1 MPKSPTKESPAKTK
15 TQHTPMMQ
23 QYLRIKAENPELLL
37 FYRMGDFYELFF
49 DDAKRASDILNIT
62 LTARGKANGEP
73 IPMAGFPY
81 HSAEQYLPR
90 LLKQGISVGI
100 CEQIGDPST
109 SKGPVER
116 KVVRILTP
124 GTVTDDYLLEERRDN
139 LLLAVSQFEDVF
151 GIATIDLSNGRFLV
165 QQLDDHQTLI
175 NEIERLQPAEIL
187 IAEDSV
193 LPDGSAVL
201 NTKNY
206 PITQRAPWHFDEDS
220 ARTLLHKQLGTKDL
234 AGFGCDDLPSAIM
247 AAGALLQYVNETQ
260 RTALPHINSMQ
271 VENSDDG
278 IILDAASRRN
288 LELEHSLMG
297 DHKNTLISVLDN
309 TATNMG
315 ARLLSRWLNKPL
327 RDQNVLRNRH
337 QAVDSLIQQ
346 YSYEPLHA
354 LLKQVGDI
362 ERIISRIALSSA
374 RPRDLTTLRNSLK
387 TVPEL
392 HSILKPIDNAHI
404 QSLKSHV
411 GLHEDLVL
419 LLDKAVIE
427 NPPVLIRD
435 GGVIAE
441 GYDKELDELR
451 NLSKNSDQYLL
462 DLETREKERTGIS
475 SLKVA
480 YNRVHGFYIEIPRS
494 QTQDPDKIPPEYVRR
509 QTLKTAERFILPEL
523 KEFEDKVLSAR
534 ERSLSREKALYES
547 LLQELAPHIVALRDT
562 AHNIAE
568 LDVLTNF
575 AERAVINNYSCPTL
589 TAQAGVHIIAGRH
602 PVVESTL
609 DAPFVPNDLV
619 MDAQR
624 RMLMITGPNMG
635 GKSTY
640 MRQVT
645 LIVLMAHIG
654 CYAPAE
660 SAVIGPIDR
669 IFTRI
674 GAHDDLSTGRSTF
687 MVEMTEAAN
696 ILNNA
701 TANSLV
707 LMDEIGRGT
716 STFDGL
722 SLAWAFAE
730 FLAIQKQAFTLFA
743 THYFELT
750 TLPDKISTIANVHI
764 NAVEHG
770 DKIVF
775 LHSVKDGP
783 ANQSYGLQVAQLAGV
798 PKNVIAQAR
807 KKLHQLEQDARQSP
821 QQGQTMALN
830 LGFSEE
836 RDEKAEAIKNAL
848 EAVDPDEL
856 TPRQALDALYH
867 LRKLLDR

>member
-1 MPKSPTKESPAKTK
+1 
-15 TQHTPMMQ
+15 MMQ
-23 QYLRIKAENPELLL
+23 QFLRIKAENPELLL

-49 DDAKRASDILNIT
+49 EDAKRAAELLNIT
-62 LTARGKANGEP
+62 LTARGKSDGEP
-73 IPMAGFPY
+73 IPMAGIPY
-81 HSAEQYLPR
+81 HAAEQYLPR

-100 CEQIGDPST
+100 CEQIGDPAT

-124 GTVTDDYLLEERRDN
+124 GTVTDDFLLEERRDN
-139 LLLAVSQFEDVF
+139 LLLTVYQHKQHF
-151 GIATIDLSNGRFLV
+151 GLASIDLSNGRFIV
-165 QQLDDHQTLI
+165 QQVNDHQSLI
-175 NEIERLQPAEIL
+175 NEIERLHPAEIL
-187 IAEDSV
+187 ISEDSDLR
-193 LPDGSAVL
+193 LPD
-201 NTKNY
+201 NY
-206 PITQRAPWHFDEDS
+206 PITKRAPWHFDEDHS
-220 ARTLLHKQLGTKDL
+220 RQLLNKQLATKDL
-234 AGFGCDDLPSAIM
+234 SGFGCEEMPIAVI

-260 RTALPHINSMQ
+260 RMALPHINSLQ
-271 VENSDDG
+271 VESSNDG

-288 LELEHSLMG
+288 LELERSLMG

-309 TATNMG
+309 TATSMG
-315 ARLLSRWLNKPL
+315 GRLLSRWLNKPL
-327 RDQNVLRNRH
+327 RDQNILRNRH
-337 QAVDSLIQQ
+337 QAIDSFIQQ
-346 YSYEPLHA
+346 YHYETLHG
-354 LLKQVGDI
+354 LLRHIGDI
-362 ERIISRIALSSA
+362 ERIISRIALATA
-374 RPRDLTTLRNSLK
+374 RPRDLSTLRDSLK
-387 TVPEL
+387 IVPEL
-392 HSILKPIDNAHI
+392 QSILKQVDNPLIDELRSRVNAH
-404 QSLKSHV
+404 
-411 GLHEDLVL
+411 EELVL
-419 LLDKAVIE
+419 LLDKAIIE

-435 GGVIAE
+435 GGVVAE
-441 GYDKELDELR
+441 GYDDELDELR

-462 DLETREKERTGIS
+462 DLETREKTRTGIS

-494 QTQDPDKIPPEYVRR
+494 QAKEIPPEYIRR

-534 ERSLSREKALYES
+534 ERSLSREKSLYET
-547 LLQELAPHIVALRDT
+547 LLQDLAAYTLTLRET
-562 AHNIAE
+562 AQNIAE
-568 LDVLTNF
+568 IDVLSNF
-575 AERAVINNYSCPTL
+575 AERAVLFNYCRPELSDEAGIKIN
-589 TAQAGVHIIAGRH
+589 AGRH
-602 PVVESTL
+602 PVVERTL
-609 DAPFVPNDLV
+609 DNPFIPNDLN
-619 MDAQR
+619 MDSKR

-640 MRQVT
+640 MRQIT

-654 CYAPAE
+654 CFVPAE

-687 MVEMTEAAN
+687 MVEITEAAN

-730 FLAIQKQAFTLFA
+730 YLAKRKQAFTLFA

-750 TLPDKISTIANVHI
+750 ALPENITTIANVHI

-775 LHSVKDGP
+775 LHSVKEGP

-798 PKNVIAQAR
+798 PKSVIAQAR
-807 KKLHQLEQDARQSP
+807 KRRHQLELDAR
-821 QQGQTMALN
+821 GKHHN
-830 LGFSEE
+830 
-836 RDEKAEAIKNAL
+836 RDKHFL
-848 EAVDPDEL
+848 
-856 TPRQALDALYH
+856 
-867 LRKLLDR
+867 

>member
-1 MPKSPTKESPAKTK
+1 MPKSPVKAK

-100 CEQIGDPST
+100 CEQIGDPAS

-139 LLLAVSQFEDVF
+139 LLLAISQVESVF
-151 GIATIDLSNGRFLV
+151 GIATIDLSNGCFMV
-165 QQLDDHQTLI
+165 QQLEDHQTLI

-187 IAEDSV
+187 MAEDSV
-193 LPDGSAVL
+193 LPDNAPVL
-201 NTKNY
+201 DASSY
-206 PITQRAPWHFDEDS
+206 PITQRAPWHFDEGS

-234 AGFGCDDLPSAIM
+234 AGFGCDDLPSAII

-271 VENSDDG
+271 VESSDDG

-327 RDQNVLRNRH
+327 RDQALLRNRH

-346 YSYEPLHA
+346 YSYETLHA

-362 ERIISRIALSSA
+362 ERIISRIALGSA
-374 RPRDLTTLRNSLK
+374 RPRDLTTLRASLK
-387 TVPEL
+387 IVPEL
-392 HSILKPIDNAHI
+392 HSVIKPIDNSHI
-404 QSLKSHV
+404 QTLKNQIGEHQ
-411 GLHEDLVL
+411 DLVI

-427 NPPVLIRD
+427 EPPVLIRD

-480 YNRVHGFYIEIPRS
+480 YNRVHGFYIEIPRTH
-494 QTQDPDKIPPEYVRR
+494 TQGSDNKIPPEYVRR

-534 ERSLSREKALYES
+534 ERSLTREKALYES
-547 LLQELAPHIVALRDT
+547 LLQTLADHVLALRDS

-568 LDVLTNF
+568 LDVLSNF

-589 TAQAGVHIIAGRH
+589 TDQVGIQIIAGRH

-619 MDAQR
+619 MDSQR

-654 CYAPAE
+654 CYVPAE
-660 SAVIGPIDR
+660 SATIGPIDR

-750 TLPDKISTIANVHI
+750 SLPEKISTIANVHI

-798 PKNVIAQAR
+798 PKNVIEQAR
-807 KKLHQLEQDARQSP
+807 KKLHQLEQDARQVP
-821 QQGQTMALN
+821 QQGQTMPLN

-836 RDEKAEAIKNAL
+836 VDEAANEIKNAL
-848 EAVDPDEL
+848 QAIEPDEL

-867 LRKLLDR
+867 LRKLLSE